1 MRVQRDFAE
10 RVENMVNATKL
21 TQMQQDELNNKLL
34 SAAINGDIRKVK
46 ESIANGVNVDA
57 RDEKGKTAL
66 HWAAQGENVDVVGV
80 LIENGVNV
88 NVKNKNNE
96 TAAEMALRCGYH
108 QIAELIDDSINHR
121 KALDILNMDMN
132 ELVRMADES
141 AKKLCRK
148 DREYGKC
155 NKINTDATKRT

>member
-57 RDEKGKTAL
+57 
-66 HWAAQGENVDVVGV
+66 
-80 LIENGVNV
+80 I
-88 NVKNKNNE
+88 
-96 TAAEMALRCGYH
+96 
-108 QIAELIDDSINHR
+108 
-121 KALDILNMDMN
+121 
-132 ELVRMADES
+132 
-141 AKKLCRK
+141 
-148 DREYGKC
+148 
-155 NKINTDATKRT
+155 